1 MLVTTRIFPIIWAAR
16 FATSRMRAGW
26 RSRLTVIASVL
37 LTTVIGA
44 MSPLY
49 TSLVAQ
55 VGMVQ
60 RLDSQSLEMV
70 NINTRIGL
78 SSVDTN
84 LDDVWGALDSSVR
97 ESAQATFNAVNPT
110 WLNEI
115 DIWSE
120 SSPMFVVRNGSD
132 IPDLKLRMAYYENWE
147 SRVQVLEGEI
157 APSRNADISGAVS
170 LEVANRF
177 DLAIGD
183 SITLDQRGWDSSRVV
198 TIEITAIV
206 APLEIDDPFWMS
218 PSPLRLDGSQNS
230 TEANILVARDDLLN
244 VIRDYTPQAS
254 SALGWRF
261 LFDHDA
267 LAFGRIPQAVG
278 QVNSFENELSSILVG
293 QVA

>member
-1 MLVTTRIFPIIWAAR
+1 
-16 FATSRMRAGW
+16 
-26 RSRLTVIASVL
+26 
-37 LTTVIGA
+37 
-44 MSPLY
+44 
-49 TSLVAQ
+49 
-55 VGMVQ
+55 MVQ

-183 SITLDQRGWDSSRVV
+183 SITLD
-198 TIEITAIV
+198 
-206 APLEIDDPFWMS
+206 DDPFWMS